1 MPLTG
6 HLSGRK
12 MEKLRDL
19 SFIDLY
25 LGKDYSEVK
34 GLKGADS
41 FLSELPISYKEDAEL
56 LKSKCDDL
64 HKATH
69 RTEFSVLHDERI
81 YRITIICNVFDG
93 VSFVIRQTPE
103 SIIVFDEIP
112 LTTDLRRSVELRSA
126 TGLCLIA
133 GEMGCGKTTTAA
145 SVLRHRIETTGS
157 LGVSIEDPIETL
169 LHGRHGQG
177 RCMQLEVG
185 QGETYSSATKKAWR
199 TGASC
204 LLLGEIRDSQTA
216 HEVLRAS
223 LTMFVVSTIHASS
236 IFEAIERYVM
246 FCEEI
251 NPNAKQNV
259 ANTLYIVAH
268 QKMTTVFRDKHISAR
283 NVDITG
289 YNLVN
294 CSQHHTI
301 KSKITQGNY
310 KSLVDEFKSIN
321 YQL

>member
-1 MPLTG
+1 MATL
-6 HLSGRK
+6 K
-12 MEKLRDL
+12 NL

-25 LGKDYSEVK
+25 LGSDYFEIK
-34 GLKGADS
+34 GLKGAAS
-41 FLSELPISYKEDAEL
+41 FLSELPDEYKEDAGL
-56 LKSKCDDL
+56 LKSKCEAL
-64 HKATH
+64 YKETH
-69 RTEFSVLHDERI
+69 RTEFSIKYDERV
-81 YRITIICNVFDG
+81 YRITIISNVFDG
-93 VSFVIRQTPE
+93 ASFVIRQTPE
-103 SIIVFDEIP
+103 NILEFEDIN
-112 LTTDLRRSVELRSA
+112 LTTDLRRSIERKGA

-145 SVLRHRIETTGS
+145 SILRHRIVTTGS

-177 RCMQLEVG
+177 RCMQMEVG
-185 QGETYSSATKKAWR
+185 QRETYSSATIKAMR

-216 HEVLRAS
+216 HEVLKAS

-236 IFEAIERYVM
+236 IFEAIERYIM

-268 QKMTTVFRDKHISAR
+268 QTMTTVFRNENIANR
-283 NVDITG
+283 NVNIIG
-289 YNLVN
+289 CNLVN
-294 CSQHHTI
+294 CEQQHTI
-301 KSKITQGNY
+301 KSKIIQGNY
-310 KSLVDEFKSIN
+310 KSLVDEFNGITYKF
-321 YQL
+321 